1 MFVRDGCDDGVI
13 EHPLPSLD
21 ERTVRLNGDAI
32 RLTVIYDLSL
42 LKEWMK
48 LTQAKEIGMSREWV
62 AWKYNQRF
70 YLDLVHNRGLE
81 PRLSYFFEVANAAA

>member
-21 ERTVRLNGDAI
+21 ERTVCLDDDAI
-32 RLTVIYDLSL
+32 RLTIIYDLSL
-42 LKEWMK
+42 LTERMK
-48 LTQAKEIGMSREWV
+48 LTQAKKVGMSREWV

-70 YLDLVHNRGLE
+70 YLDLVHDRGVKL
-81 PRLSYFFEVANAAA
+81 RLSYFFEVANATA